1 LKSLESLKKKWKLIF
16 GKKRQPLK
24 KQSKKELKLKLLPNN
39 TDKNSRIERLKKL
52 D

>member
-1 LKSLESLKKKWKLIF
+1 LKSLESPKKKWKLTF

-24 KQSKKELKLKLLPNN
+24 KQSKKELRLKLLPNN
-39 TDKNSRIERLKKL
+39 IDKNSRIERLKKL

>member
-1 LKSLESLKKKWKLIF
+1 MKNLELLKKKCKLVF

-24 KQSKKELKLKLLPNN
+24 KQSKKEQRLKLLPNN
-39 TDKNSRIERLKKL
+39 IDKNSRIERLKKL